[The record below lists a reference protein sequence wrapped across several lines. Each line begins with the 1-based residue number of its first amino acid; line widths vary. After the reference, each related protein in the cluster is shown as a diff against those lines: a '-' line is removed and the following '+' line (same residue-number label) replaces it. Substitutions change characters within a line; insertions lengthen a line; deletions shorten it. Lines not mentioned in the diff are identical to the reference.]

1 MLPVQKTGGGKLD
14 QKDGHVDLHDHQGTL
29 DVSTGSQ
36 KGDAHQDGPAGQRKG
51 EGAPCIGVGDQP
63 DQAVQHYDDRPGG
76 HDDLYG
82 AGAPGGR
89 RRQTVW
95 RCGSSASGSQGGAQG
110 AGAHRDPSVFRFSNC
125 IITK

>member
-82 AGAPGGR
+82 AVRPAEGGVRLSGA
-89 RRQTVW
+89 
-95 RCGSSASGSQGGAQG
+95 ADLLHQGVRAEIRVR
-110 AGAHRDPSVFRFSNC
+110 AHRDPPVFRFSNC

>member
-36 KGDAHQDGPAGQRKG
+36 KGDDHQDGPAGQRKG

-82 AGAPGGR
+82 AVRRRKEASDCLALRIFCIRESGR
-89 RRQTVW
+89 R
-95 RCGSSASGSQGGAQG
+95 SGSGR
-110 AGAHRDPSVFRFSNC
+110 HRDPSVFRFSNC